1 MSAGAP
7 WSVKGIDPKAREA
20 AKDLARRSGM
30 TLGEWLNRMI
40 LEEDGPEEV
49 SSQSFFDRPR
59 GPAPGSEP
67 AIKRF
72 EAADHPADDMGRVV
86 GAMDDL
92 TRRMEAAETRAP
104 RQAADMERVAGAMDD
119 LARRIEVAEARAAEA
134 IREVDGRVRAA
145 LGRIESAER
154 DKVAVASR
162 FEGLA
167 DEIGGGHSKL
177 VERVQQLE
185 REAAGPRSVEA
196 LRSLETALG
205 KVANHLYEADSRS
218 RQRMAD
224 VEVKLE
230 RVADPAAL
238 QGMIDQVVAQA
249 GERLGMAESRT
260 AETLASLQTSFAAL
274 DARLSPIETADPA
287 GRLEQLAAS
296 LTQRMENARVEMA
309 EKLRAAADGRFE
321 RVERKLGELGDHVA
335 KAEKASAEAIEK
347 MGREVVQVADAMTRR
362 MGEVE
367 ARGAQAVQQVSTD
380 LARVSATVDQR
391 LAQTERTQAEA
402 LTRLS
407 GEVGKITERL
417 SERIGAAE
425 RRSASAVDDVAE
437 QVARI
442 TERFNQRQERTS
454 DDLAERIRQS
464 EERTARLLEEAR
476 ERIDKRLAEQN
487 RREPEMPTGWPS
499 NAPPERD
506 LGPDLLAELSPEP
519 LGDDPFGRSHDQAD
533 ERFETPFGRA
543 GAATSAQAFRREDLD
558 PVLTEELLSERSG
571 AKSADEFLDTEESP
585 ETTASPTESE
595 PEPTAVAETGNAFED
610 DADIFGDAPAAV
622 STLEAA
628 EAAPERDPVYID
640 EPASFAPAAE
650 SASEPPMIEAA
661 GDEAK
666 AEEEPGPFARP
677 LTTRQI
683 IEQARASARA
693 ASAGPATPSLLA
705 GISNGKR
712 GGMPSAQTAA
722 LVFVGGA
729 ALGLGAIGYLMNDSG
744 DGLPTRVAEQI
755 AMARDGGEIKGGE
768 VDPSAKS
775 APPRLAVAL
784 APRPAEALPG
794 TAPTQTA
801 TVDNAALYAQAVRLV
816 EIQDPKGVETLR
828 RVANLGHA
836 PAQFYLAKLYEG
848 GQHGVKKDMAEARRW
863 TERAA
868 QGGERK
874 AMHNLALYY
883 FEGTGGAKN
892 AAAASQWFRRAADL
906 GLVDSQHNLGRLYE
920 EGFGVPQNAAEAYK
934 WYLIAAR
941 SGDGESRLAAQRVR
955 PQLSTQ
961 AQSTAE
967 RSANAYRAGGT
978 APVQTAAAGG
988 APAANAQRA
997 LNRLG
1002 YYQGP
1007 ADGASSPALR
1017 LAIAAYQRDQ
1027 GLAPTGALD
1036 AATVARLSV
1045 YTR

>member
-49 SSQSFFDRPR
+49 SSQSFFDRPAR
-59 GPAPGSEP
+59 PAAGSEP
-67 AIKRF
+67 AIKRY
-72 EAADHPADDMGRVV
+72 EAPEHPADDMG
-86 GAMDDL
+86 
-92 TRRMEAAETRAP
+92 
-104 RQAADMERVAGAMDD
+104 RVAGAMDD

-145 LGRIESAER
+145 LSRIDSAER

-167 DEIGGGHSKL
+167 DEIGGGHARL
-177 VERVQQLE
+177 VDRVQKLE
-185 REAAGPRSVEA
+185 REAQGPRSVEA
-196 LRSLETALG
+196 LRSLEAALG

-230 RVADPAAL
+230 RVADPATL
-238 QGMIDQVVAQA
+238 QGMIDQVVAEA
-249 GERLGMAESRT
+249 GERLGMAEGRT
-260 AETLASLQTSFAAL
+260 AETLASLQDSFAAL
-274 DARLSPIETADPA
+274 DARLSPIERTDPA

-296 LTQRMENARVEMA
+296 LTQRMETARVQMA
-309 EKLRAAADGRFE
+309 EQLRAAADGRFE
-321 RVERKLGELGDHVA
+321 RVERKLGELGDHVSR
-335 KAEKASAEAIEK
+335 AERASAEAIAK
-347 MGREVVQVADAMTRR
+347 MGHEVVQVADSLTRR

-367 ARGAQAVQQVSTD
+367 TRGAQAVQQVSGE

-391 LAQTERTQAEA
+391 LAQAERTQAEA
-402 LTRLS
+402 LARLS

-464 EERTARLLEEAR
+464 EERTARLLDEAR
-476 ERIDKRLAEQN
+476 ERIDRRLAEQV

-499 NAPPERD
+499 NAPPARD

-519 LGDDPFGRSHDQAD
+519 LGDDPFGRGRDD
-533 ERFETPFGRA
+533 DLFGTPFGRGGA
-543 GAATSAQAFRREDLD
+543 GAQAFRRDDLD
-558 PVLTEELLSERSG
+558 PVIAEDLEDARGGFDST
-571 AKSADEFLDTEESP
+571 DEFLTEGGESP
-585 ETTASPTESE
+585 EPAFAEPASVE
-595 PEPTAVAETGNAFED
+595 
-610 DADIFGDAPAAV
+610 APAIEDP
-622 STLEAA
+622 SPILEEADEPDPPLA
-628 EAAPERDPVYID
+628 EAADDAAASDAVAPAREEPPATVD
-640 EPASFAPAAE
+640 EPASFEPVSAP
-650 SASEPPMIEAA
+650 EPAKIEAA
-661 GDEAK
+661 TDDD
-666 AEEEPGPFARP
+666 PGPFARP
-677 LTTRQI
+677 LTTREI

-693 ASAGPATPSLLA
+693 ASTETASPSLLA

-712 GGMPSAQTAA
+712 TARGGMPSVQTAA

-729 ALGLGAIGYLMNDSG
+729 ALGLGAIGYLMQDG
-744 DGLPTRVAEQI
+744 GQGLPSRVAEQI
-755 AMARDGGEIKGGE
+755 AMGRDSREIKGGE
-768 VDPSAKS
+768 VDPAAK
-775 APPRLAVAL
+775 AAAPRLAVAL
-784 APRPAEALPG
+784 APRPAASPG
-794 TAPTQTA
+794 DAAAAPAQTA
-801 TVDNAALYAQAVRLV
+801 TVDNTALYGQAVRLI
-816 EIQDPKGVETLR
+816 EAGDPKGVETLR

-848 GQHGVKKDMAEARRW
+848 GDRGVKRDMAEARRW

-883 FEGTGGAKN
+883 FEGTGGPKN
-892 AAAASQWFRRAADL
+892 ATVASQWFRKAADL

-941 SGDGESRLAAQRVR
+941 SGDSESRAAAQRVR
-955 PQLSTQ
+955 PQLSAQ

-967 RSANAYRAGGT
+967 RSANAYRAAGT
-978 APVQTAAAGG
+978 APVQLAAGG
-988 APAANAQRA
+988 PSTATAQQA
-997 LNRLG
+997 LARLG
-1002 YYQGP
+1002 YYKGP
-1007 ADGASSPALR
+1007 ADGTSSPALR
-1017 LAIAAYQRDQ
+1017 LAVAAYQRDQ
-1027 GLAPTGALD
+1027 GLAATGALD
-1036 AATVARLSV
+1036 AATVSRLSV

>member
-49 SSQSFFDRPR
+49 SSQSFFDRPTR
-59 GPAPGSEP
+59 PAPGDEP
-67 AIKRF
+67 AIKRY
-72 EAADHPADDMGRVV
+72 EAPEHPADDMG
-86 GAMDDL
+86 
-92 TRRMEAAETRAP
+92 
-104 RQAADMERVAGAMDD
+104 RVAGAMDD
-119 LARRIEVAEARAAEA
+119 LARRIEIAEARAAEA

-145 LGRIESAER
+145 LSRIDAAER

-167 DEIGGGHSKL
+167 DEIGGGQAKL
-177 VERVQQLE
+177 VDRVQKLE
-185 REAAGPRSVEA
+185 REAQGPRSFEA
-196 LRSLETALG
+196 LRSLEAALG
-205 KVANHLYEADSRS
+205 KVANHLYEADSRN

-230 RVADPAAL
+230 RVTDPATL
-238 QGMIDQVVAQA
+238 QAMIDQVVASA

-260 AETLASLQTSFAAL
+260 AETLSSLQSAFAAL
-274 DARLSPIETADPA
+274 DARIAPIEKADVS

-296 LTQRMENARVEMA
+296 LTQRMESARVQMA
-309 EKLRAAADGRFE
+309 EQLRAAADGRFE

-335 KAEKASAEAIEK
+335 KAELASAEAIGK
-347 MGREVVQVADAMTRR
+347 MGREMVQVADALTRR

-367 ARGAQAVQQVSTD
+367 VRGTQAVQQVSGE

-391 LAQTERTQAEA
+391 LAQAERTQAEA
-402 LTRLS
+402 LARLS

-476 ERIDKRLAEQN
+476 ERIEKRLSEQV

-499 NAPPERD
+499 NGPPGRD

-519 LGDDPFGRSHDQAD
+519 LGEDPFGRARQQDG

-543 GAATSAQAFRREDLD
+543 GAGASAQPFRRDDLD
-558 PVLTEELLSERSG
+558 PMIAEDLLDERGGFDST
-571 AKSADEFLDTEESP
+571 DEFLTVQDEPTAPFAQAERAVEAPMASAP
-585 ETTASPTESE
+585 ETVAQAE
-595 PEPTAVAETGNAFED
+595 PEP
-610 DADIFGDAPAAV
+610 PA
-622 STLEAA
+622 
-628 EAAPERDPVYID
+628 
-640 EPASFAPAAE
+640 
-650 SASEPPMIEAA
+650 IEAA
-661 GDEAK
+661 ADPTEPAPRPVAAEREPVFVDEPSSFEEAAKASEAK
-666 AEEEPGPFARP
+666 DSTEEEPGPFARP
-677 LTTRQI
+677 LTTREI

-693 ASAGPATPSLLA
+693 ASAETASSSLLA
-705 GISNGKR
+705 GIASGKR
-712 GGMPSAQTAA
+712 SGRGNMPSVQTAA

-729 ALGLGAIGYLMNDSG
+729 ALGLGAIGYLMQDSG
-744 DGLPTRVAEQI
+744 DGLPKRVAEQI
-755 AMARDGGEIKGGE
+755 ALGKRGQEIKGGE
-768 VDPSAKS
+768 VDPSAK
-775 APPRLAVAL
+775 AGAPRLAVAL
-784 APRPAEALPG
+784 APRPASASPG
-794 TAPTQTA
+794 AATAQAQTA
-801 TVDNAALYAQAVRLV
+801 AVDNAALYGQAVRMI
-816 EIQDPKGVETLR
+816 EAGDPKGVETLR
-828 RVANLGHA
+828 RVANLGHG
-836 PAQFYLAKLYEG
+836 PAQFYLAKLYESG
-848 GQHGVKKDMAEARRW
+848 GRGVKKDMAEARRW

-883 FEGTGGAKN
+883 FEGAGGPKN
-892 AAAASQWFRRAADL
+892 AATASQWFRKAADL

-934 WYLIAAR
+934 
-941 SGDGESRLAAQRVR
+941 
-955 PQLSTQ
+955 
-961 AQSTAE
+961 
-967 RSANAYRAGGT
+967 
-978 APVQTAAAGG
+978 
-988 APAANAQRA
+988 
-997 LNRLG
+997 
-1002 YYQGP
+1002 
-1007 ADGASSPALR
+1007 
-1017 LAIAAYQRDQ
+1017 
-1027 GLAPTGALD
+1027 
-1036 AATVARLSV
+1036 
-1045 YTR
+1045 

>member
-40 LEEDGPEEV
+40 LEEDGPEEI
-49 SSQSFFDRPR
+49 SSQSFFDRPSR
-59 GPAPGSEP
+59 PVPGSEP
-67 AIKRF
+67 AIKRY
-72 EAADHPADDMGRVV
+72 EAPEHPADDMG
-86 GAMDDL
+86 
-92 TRRMEAAETRAP
+92 
-104 RQAADMERVAGAMDD
+104 RVAGAMDD
-119 LARRIEVAEARAAEA
+119 LARRIEIAEARAAEA

-145 LGRIESAER
+145 LGRIDAAER

-167 DEIGGGHSKL
+167 DEIGGGQTRL
-177 VERVQQLE
+177 VERVQKLE
-185 REAAGPRSVEA
+185 REAQGPRSVEA
-196 LRSLETALG
+196 LRSLEAALG

-230 RVADPAAL
+230 RVTDPAAL
-238 QGMIDQVVAQA
+238 QAMIDQVVADA
-249 GERLGMAESRT
+249 GERLGMAEGRT
-260 AETLASLQTSFAAL
+260 AETLASLQSAFAAL
-274 DARLSPIETADPA
+274 DSRLSPIEKADPA

-296 LTQRMENARVEMA
+296 LTQRMETARVEMA

-321 RVERKLGELGDHVA
+321 RVERKLGELGDHVSR
-335 KAEKASAEAIEK
+335 AERASAEAIAK
-347 MGREVVQVADAMTRR
+347 MGHEVVQVADSLTRR
-362 MGEVE
+362 LGEVE
-367 ARGAQAVQQVSTD
+367 TRGAQAVQQVSGE

-391 LAQTERTQAEA
+391 LAQAERTQAEA
-402 LTRLS
+402 LARLS

-476 ERIDKRLAEQN
+476 ERIDKRLAEQV
-487 RREPEMPTGWPS
+487 RRDPEMPTGWPS
-499 NAPPERD
+499 NGPPARD

-519 LGDDPFGRSHDQAD
+519 LGDDPFGRARAR
-533 ERFETPFGRA
+533 EVELFETPFGRGETA
-543 GAATSAQAFRREDLD
+543 MAVHAFRRDDLD
-558 PVLTEELLSERSG
+558 PTIAEDLLDERGGFESTDDFLT
-571 AKSADEFLDTEESP
+571 ADD
-585 ETTASPTESE
+585 E
-595 PEPTAVAETGNAFED
+595 PP
-610 DADIFGDAPAAV
+610 APAFPD
-622 STLEAA
+622 LEEAA
-628 EAAPERDPVYID
+628 EPPRAAAPEPAVEAEREPPALEATPGSGHPVAAQAEREPVFVD
-640 EPASFAPAAE
+640 EPASFEPAA
-650 SASEPPMIEAA
+650 AAGEAA
-661 GDEAK
+661 ETNDA
-666 AEEEPGPFARP
+666 ADEEPGPFARP
-677 LTTRQI
+677 LTTREI

-693 ASAGPATPSLLA
+693 ASAETASPSLLA
-705 GISNGKR
+705 GIASGKR
-712 GGMPSAQTAA
+712 GVRAGMPSVQTAA

-729 ALGLGAIGYLMNDSG
+729 ALGLGAIGYLMQDSG
-744 DGLPTRVAEQI
+744 GGLPDRVAEQI
-755 AMARDGGEIKGGE
+755 ALGKGGQEVKSGE
-768 VDPSAKS
+768 VDPSAKGG
-775 APPRLAVAL
+775 APRLAVAL
-784 APRPAEALPG
+784 APRPADAPG
-794 TAPTQTA
+794 AAAAQTA
-801 TVDNAALYAQAVRLV
+801 AVDSAALYGQAVRLI
-816 EIQDPKGVETLR
+816 EAGDAKGVETLR

-836 PAQFYLAKLYEG
+836 PAQFYLAKLYESG
-848 GQHGVKKDMAEARRW
+848 ERGLKKDMAEARRW

-883 FEGTGGAKN
+883 FEGTGGGKN
-892 AAAASQWFRRAADL
+892 AATASQWFRKAADL

-934 WYLIAAR
+934 WYTIAAR
-941 SGDGESRLAAQRVR
+941 SGDADSRAAAQRVR

-961 AQSTAE
+961 AQNIAE
-967 RSANAYRAGGT
+967 RSAAAYRAGSP
-978 APVQTAAAGG
+978 APTQLAAGG
-988 APAANAQRA
+988 PSTTTAQRA
-997 LNRLG
+997 LARLG

-1007 ADGASSPALR
+1007 ADGAGSPALR

-1027 GLAPTGALD
+1027 GLAATGALD
-1036 AATVARLSV
+1036 AATVSRLSV
-1045 YTR
+1045 FTR